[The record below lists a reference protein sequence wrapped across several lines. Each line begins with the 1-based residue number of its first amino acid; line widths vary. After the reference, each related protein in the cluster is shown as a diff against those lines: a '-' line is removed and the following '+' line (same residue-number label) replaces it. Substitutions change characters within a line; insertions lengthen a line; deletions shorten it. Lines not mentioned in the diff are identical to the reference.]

1 MRTRPAANAAMA
13 SISTIESQKN
23 NCAPSNTINH
33 GGFSMLAL
41 FHAAAAFAAV
51 ALVPTVSAQHA
62 NTITEL
68 PISFDANIPS
78 AWSSDYTCKPYR
90 CAHSPCRPLSLFLR
104 ASSHAHN
111 VSPALIC
118 SWDDYSVNISA
129 SHIDENIMFEVV
141 DLHTG
146 TEGYR
151 TDAMSL
157 HLFPQAIPS
166 DRVARQKAMAA
177 INLVYSVTVDSCVP
191 SSSALLV
198 VSMCERALTAPLA
211 QAPLACLGLLCQRA
225 VRPSRHH
232 VQDPHARYPRGAG

>member
-1 MRTRPAANAAMA
+1 VLGADGRHERHGHERAQQQRRKAWRHGTGARTVLGLSLCRP
-13 SISTIESQKN
+13 
-23 NCAPSNTINH
+23 P
-33 GGFSMLAL
+33 AL
-41 FHAAAAFAAV
+41 T
-51 ALVPTVSAQHA
+51 LITVS
-62 NTITEL
+62 
-68 PISFDANIPS
+68 P
-78 AWSSDYTCKPYR
+78 
-90 CAHSPCRPLSLFLR
+90 
-104 ASSHAHN
+104 
-111 VSPALIC
+111 VVC

-166 DRVARQKAMAA
+166 DRVARQKAVAA